1 MSAKPK
7 PIAALDSHV
16 GFWLRFVSNQVSHAF
31 SLKTQAR
38 GVTVAEWVVMRELY
52 DGARRPTD
60 LAERMGM
67 TRGAIS
73 KLADRLL
80 DKKLIARAAVAS
92 DQRVQILSLTAAGRA
107 LTPELAA
114 LADMNDEDFFGHL
127 SPSEREAIKAV
138 MKEIVRRRELK
149 AVPLD

>member
-1 MSAKPK
+1 MPAKTK
-7 PIAALDSHV
+7 SIAALDSHV

-52 DGARRPTD
+52 DGELRPTD

-80 DKKLIARAAVAS
+80 DKKLIARAAVEG
-92 DQRVQILSLTAAGRA
+92 DQRAQILSLTAAGRA
-107 LTPELAA
+107 LTPKLAES
-114 LADMNDEDFFGHL
+114 ADMNDEEFFGHL
-127 SPSEREAIKAV
+127 SPSNREAIKAV
-138 MKEIVRRRELK
+138 MKEIVRRRELR